1 MRVSMTTTPKHPT
14 ENMSLPDGLYEA
26 TIANITHGEYAG
38 ESHYL
43 RITLWLPEQQ
53 SQFVT
58 MLYLPHRYSNQA
70 NQRMWHFCKVVGLE
84 SHDLFDEP
92 EAFEGRKLR
101 ISIRKY
107 QHDNGLTL
115 KSYSDVKAFL
125 PFGTDAER
133 NRELGMP
140 MVPHS
145 GLRE

>member
-1 MRVSMTTTPKHPT
+1 MSNTPKHPS

-26 TIANITHGEYAG
+26 TITNVSDGEYAG

-53 SQFVT
+53 TYFAT
-58 MLYLPHRYSNQA
+58 ILYLPHKYSNQA
-70 NQRMWHFCKVVGLE
+70 SQRIWHFCKAVGLE

-101 ISIRKY
+101 VGIRRY

-115 KSYSDVKAFL
+115 KSYSDVEAFL

-133 NRELGMP
+133 NRELGMAL
-140 MVPHS
+140 VPHS
-145 GLRE
+145 GLAD